1 MDQKIKVVFFQR
13 KPLPFHRSIEAIF
26 KDVRHKMPNRLF
38 GLMYEFS
45 CFSKGIFPRIRII
58 LEAKKNQ
65 GQINHITGDIHFAA
79 IGLPKKNTLLT
90 VHDCILLEN
99 SKGLKYLLLKYFW
112 FTLPLKYCKYVTVVS
127 EATKNELL
135 KFINYPE
142 QNIYVIPN
150 AIDDGYKYVPSD
162 FNESCPQILLVGTTY
177 NKNLERLIEA
187 IKDIPCRLNII
198 GILSQDLIYRLEK
211 NNIVYVNYTN
221 LSQEA
226 IIQQYIA
233 CDMLSFVSTYE
244 GFGMPII
251 EANATGRPV
260 VTSNLLS
267 MPDVAGNAAH
277 LVDPYDIESIRSGI
291 LKIIQDKHYRDTL
304 VANGLENCKRFDA
317 QKVAD
322 NYVELYDKM
331 LAE

>member
-13 KPLPFHRSIEAIF
+13 KPLPFHRSIETIF
-26 KDVRHKMPNRLF
+26 KDLRHKMPNRLLA
-38 GLMYEFS
+38 LMYEFT
-45 CFSKGIFPRIRII
+45 CFSKGMLPRIRII

-65 GQINHITGDIHFAA
+65 GHINHITGDIHFAA

-99 SKGLKYLLLKYFW
+99 SKGFKHRILKYFW
-112 FTLPLKYCKYVTVVS
+112 FTLPLKHCNYITVVS

-135 KFINYPE
+135 KFVNYPE

-150 AIDDGYKYVPSD
+150 AIAAGFKYVPAV
-162 FNESCPQILLVGTTY
+162 FNETCPQILQVGTTY
-177 NKNLERLIEA
+177 NKNIERLVEA
-187 IKDIPCRLNII
+187 IKDIPCRLIII
-198 GILSQDLIYRLEK
+198 GILSQDLILHLEK
-211 NNIVYVNYTN
+211 NKIVYVNYTN

-226 IIQQYIA
+226 IIQQYTD

-251 EANATGRPV
+251 EANAIGRPV
-260 VTSNLLS
+260 ITSNLLS
-267 MPDVAGNAAH
+267 MPEVAGNAAH
-277 LVDPYDIESIRSGI
+277 LVDPYDIESIRAGI
-291 LKIIQDKHYRDTL
+291 VKIIQDKHYRDTL

-317 QKVAD
+317 QKIAD

>member
-1 MDQKIKVVFFQR
+1 M
-13 KPLPFHRSIEAIF
+13 
-26 KDVRHKMPNRLF
+26 
-38 GLMYEFS
+38 
-45 CFSKGIFPRIRII
+45 
-58 LEAKKNQ
+58 
-65 GQINHITGDIHFAA
+65 
-79 IGLPKKNTLLT
+79 
-90 VHDCILLEN
+90 
-99 SKGLKYLLLKYFW
+99 LKYFW

-150 AIDDGYKYVPSD
+150 AIDGGYKYVPSD
-162 FNESCPQILLVGTTY
+162 FNESCPQILQVGTTY

-198 GILSQDLIYRLEK
+198 GILSQDLIYLLEK
-211 NNIVYVNYTN
+211 NKIVYVNYTN

-226 IIQQYIA
+226 IIQQYID

-267 MPDVAGNAAH
+267 MPGCRKC
-277 LVDPYDIESIRSGI
+277 STFGRS
-291 LKIIQDKHYRDTL
+291 L
-304 VANGLENCKRFDA
+304 
-317 QKVAD
+317 
-322 NYVELYDKM
+322 
-331 LAE
+331 